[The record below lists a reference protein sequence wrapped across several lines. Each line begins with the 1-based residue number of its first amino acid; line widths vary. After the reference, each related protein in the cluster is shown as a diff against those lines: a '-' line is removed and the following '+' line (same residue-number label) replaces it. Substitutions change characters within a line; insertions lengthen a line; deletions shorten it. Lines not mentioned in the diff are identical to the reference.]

1 MKKNEKLNINA
12 VAMVR
17 KIRDDNYK
25 LLKHKSR
32 KERMTWFRMCAKE
45 ANKMLECKQGKGT
58 GAYSQL

>member
-25 LLKHKSR
+25 ILKNKNR
-32 KERMTWFRMCAKE
+32 KERLTWFHERAKE
-45 ANKMLECKQGKGT
+45 AQTMLTHC
-58 GAYSQL
+58 